1 MFLSLSL
8 ELKTQKQAEPL
19 DLKRHLG
26 MSQET
31 SANRQEITKE
41 VKIPNSLG
49 LHARPAMQLV
59 DIANRFKANLQI
71 AKGSQ
76 LVDAKSIMQ
85 VMTLAATQGTKLTLS
100 ATGPD
105 ADQALNA
112 MAELITEGFGEE

>member
-1 MFLSLSL
+1 M
-8 ELKTQKQAEPL
+8 TQ
-19 DLKRHLG
+19 G
-26 MSQET
+26 T
-31 SANRQEITKE
+31 SANRREIAKQ

-59 DIANRFKANLQI
+59 DLANRFEASLQI
-71 AKGSQ
+71 AKGEQ

-105 ADQALNA
+105 ATQALAA
-112 MAELITEGFGEE
+112 MAELIAEGFGEE